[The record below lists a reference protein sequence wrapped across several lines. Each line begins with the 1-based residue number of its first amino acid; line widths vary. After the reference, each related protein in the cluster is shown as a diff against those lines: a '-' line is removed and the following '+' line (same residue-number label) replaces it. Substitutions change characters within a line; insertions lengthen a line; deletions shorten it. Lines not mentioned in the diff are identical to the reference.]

1 MPGILALYVPFI
13 LYWRLTILPLLAWY
27 DRDVRE
33 LRIARAFVVFAC
45 IALLLLWVTID
56 PSAAHLHP
64 AIPAL
69 VFCFFAV
76 LTPSLLRVSDG
87 NPAVQPISLLTIH
100 ISRAPPVA

>member
-1 MPGILALYVPFI
+1 
-13 LYWRLTILPLLAWY
+13 
-27 DRDVRE
+27 VRE
-33 LRIARAFVVFAC
+33 PRIARAFIAFVC
-45 IALLLLWVTID
+45 IALLLLCVAID

-76 LTPSLLRVSDG
+76 LTPSVLRVSDG
-87 NPAVQPISLLTIH
+87 NPVVQSISLLTIH